1 MNSGKATFRLIRN
14 MPILSQAL
22 RTRKEG
28 AETTGGKF
36 SLVEYPHERPTS
48 KFCNENTTMR

>member
-1 MNSGKATFRLIRN
+1 ML
-14 MPILSQAL
+14 ILSQAL

-48 KFCNENTTMR
+48 NFFYENMTKR